1 MDTTAV
7 GEERE
12 PEVAEAVTASNPEPT
27 GEKPKAPEKK
37 PTPATPAKPAA
48 ATPDKAAT
56 PVPTAAATGK
66 GMTISH
72 TVRAGETFSSIAR
85 RYNLTNQ
92 TLKKLN
98 PAIKNEGT
106 DLKSDVTKLQVR
118 VQAVHTVG
126 PGDILSKVS
135 ARYNVP
141 KELIMAANGKTADR
155 TSRGESLIIP
165 FASKQ

>member
-1 MDTTAV
+1 MDTTAIAR
-7 GEERE
+7 EQE
-12 PEVAEAVTASNPEPT
+12 PEVAEAVTASNPAPA
-27 GEKPKAPEKK
+27 GEKPPPRPATPANKPAANAPAK
-37 PTPATPAKPAA
+37 PTPADKSAA
-48 ATPDKAAT
+48 
-56 PVPTAAATGK
+56 PTAAATGK
-66 GMTISH
+66 GMTIAH

-118 VQAVHTVG
+118 VQTIHTVG
-126 PGDILSKVS
+126 PGDILSKV
-135 ARYNVP
+135 AAKYNVS

-155 TSRGESLIIP
+155 TTRGEALIIP
-165 FASKQ
+165 FAEKQ